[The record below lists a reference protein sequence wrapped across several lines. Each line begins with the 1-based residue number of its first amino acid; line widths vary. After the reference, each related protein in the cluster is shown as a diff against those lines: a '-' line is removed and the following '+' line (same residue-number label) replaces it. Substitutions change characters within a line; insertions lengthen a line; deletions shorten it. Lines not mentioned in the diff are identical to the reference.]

1 MRAKMKEMVGGCCVC
16 SDERG
21 WAENPLVYCDGHGC
35 NVAVHQACYGI
46 IQVPTGPW
54 FCRKCESQERA
65 ARVRCELCPLKDGA
79 LKRTDSGGWCH
90 VVCALFIPEAWFANV
105 QTMEPIML
113 KNVPPDRF
121 NRMCY
126 ICEEL
131 GKEVSKAST
140 GACMQCNRNGCKLNF
155 HVTCAQANGF
165 LCEESGS
172 YGDNVKYCG
181 YCSHHYK
188 KLKKDSNIKTIPAF
202 KPIPADNATPDSTPE
217 KMNSDIKINISAEHK
232 NRESLA
238 ARQLSGLS
246 GPPFDPK
253 GRDYNMS
260 MRSYH
265 HKGQP
270 PQVQTVNK
278 TNTETK
284 SKDKTSDKSSTSSS
298 ATETPTSSSSS
309 LTPGTVTEPKP
320 VTETGKLFSPLPE
333 GQVTL
338 PLPVT
343 THVAFPTS
351 LDGMISSMVNSTTPT
366 PTTDTESMTVGRP
379 RKSRA
384 GSLDKDKKS
393 RRGKASLSARHRAM
407 KSSLSE
413 DNEEVSPPT
422 NKRTRKKSESTPTI
436 SVSTSSTIVSVSS
449 IPSTTTATPLGPQNL
464 NVFGGEPHFPNP
476 ISRTPFSHTETGT
489 LVSHLPKM
497 ETSITEGTSQVSPL
511 LPTGLVGTEK
521 ITNGPLVGPPKPFTS
536 SSLLATGSKSSET
549 PGSMEELL
557 ERQWE
562 QGSNFLMEQGQHFDI
577 ASLLNCLHQLKTEN
591 TRLEEYV
598 RNLMSRRDHLLAVNA
613 RLSLPFNQNPNPAG
627 VQGDSMDVPGRGEVT
642 PNHLEPK
649 IDNISDDEGSPIN
662 VVDTP
667 GDGTCRNS
675 PVVGVGQGGH
685 DAALRNQLFSSQT
698 GVMPQNTNEQ
708 LTNSTSTNGSSV
720 KDPTAKD
727 KT

>member
-1 MRAKMKEMVGGCCVC
+1 MKEMVGGCCVC

-126 ICEEL
+126 ICEEQ

-232 NRESLA
+232 NRESFA
-238 ARQLSGLS
+238 ARQLSGLTGS
-246 GPPFDPK
+246 AFDPK
-253 GRDYNMS
+253 GRDYSLS
-260 MRSYH
+260 MRSH
-265 HKGQP
+265 NIRNSSQMP
-270 PQVQTVNK
+270 PIQSSNK
-278 TNTETK
+278 IDTDSK
-284 SKDKTSDKSSTSSS
+284 SQDIKSQDKTSSSLTAANTSTSSS
-298 ATETPTSSSSS
+298 TTT
-309 LTPGTVTEPKP
+309 TVTENKP

-333 GQVTL
+333 GQLTL

-351 LDGMISSMVNSTTPT
+351 LDGMISSMVNSATST
-366 PTTDTESMTVGRP
+366 PTTDTESLTVGRP

-393 RRGKASLSARHRAM
+393 RRGKAGLSARHRTM
-407 KSSLSE
+407 KTSLSE
-413 DNEEVSPPT
+413 DNEETSPPT
-422 NKRTRKKSESTPTI
+422 NKRTRKKSESSTNVPIT
-436 SVSTSSTIVSVSS
+436 STSTSTVPVSS
-449 IPSTTTATPLGPQNL
+449 IPSTTTATPHGPQNP

-489 LVSHLPKM
+489 LVSNLPKM
-497 ETSITEGTSQVSPL
+497 ETGITQGTSQISSL
-511 LPTGLVGTEK
+511 LPTGIAGVEK
-521 ITNGPLVGPPKPFTS
+521 ITNGPLIGPPKPFNS
-536 SSLLATGSKSSET
+536 SSLLTTDSKSSET

-613 RLSLPFNQNPNPAG
+613 RLSLPFNSNESANSTGA
-627 VQGDSMDVPGRGEVT
+627 QGDSNDVAGRGETT
-642 PNHLEPK
+642 PDHVEPK
-649 IDNISDDEGSPIN
+649 IDNISDDDDSPIN
-662 VVDTP
+662 VVDPP
-667 GDGTCRNS
+667 GDTNCRNS
-675 PVVGVGQGGH
+675 SVVGNGSH
-685 DAALRNQLFSSQT
+685 DSALRHQLFSSPS
-698 GVMPQNTNEQ
+698 GLIPQNGSEQ
-708 LTNSTSTNGSSV
+708 LTNSTSSNSSSV